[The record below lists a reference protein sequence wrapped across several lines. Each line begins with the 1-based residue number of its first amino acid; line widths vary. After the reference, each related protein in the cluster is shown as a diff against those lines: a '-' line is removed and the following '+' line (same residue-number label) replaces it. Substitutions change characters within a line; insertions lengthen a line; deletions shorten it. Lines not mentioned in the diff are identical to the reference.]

1 MEKNMEEKLWSGI
14 SGFVGGDGNVAA
26 GDLAETKLENLMK
39 LPQAHGISWVY
50 SMAIFW
56 HIIVKDKVG

>member
-1 MEKNMEEKLWSGI
+1 
-14 SGFVGGDGNVAA
+14 
-26 GDLAETKLENLMK
+26 LMK